1 MRIQLK
7 KILFN
12 LNIYAK
18 NSDFSFIFSILSLFP
33 LPVFADGLS
42 EWSSATSALTA
53 SIRSFAP
60 QIILLGIVFAA
71 ISAILWVVAPVSKKY
86 TAWSWGVLGL
96 IILVSI
102 VINFYAGPIKN
113 SFSSVLDPLKNLI
126 PS

>member
-12 LNIYAK
+12 QNIYTK
-18 NSDFSFIFSILSLFP
+18 NSHFSFILYILSLFP
-33 LPVFADGLS
+33 FPVFADGLS